1 MKEKKIIMKITE
13 LKQAVQEGK
22 IDDKLKD
29 LYGEENLLSQKERYV
44 RILEKGQSL
53 FGDKEAHIFS
63 APGRSEIGGN
73 HTDHQLGRVIGA
85 SINLDLVSVV
95 VPTDDNIVTY
105 QSEGFEVKPV
115 DLNDLSIK
123 ENEKNTTESLI
134 RGTAAGLNEKGYN
147 IGGFQCYAESD
158 VLPGSGLSSSAAF
171 EVLIGTIFSG
181 LYNENSISSE
191 EIAKNGQYAEN
202 IYFMKSSGLLDQMSC
217 AIGAFAAMDFKNP
230 ENPVVEKID
239 FDPAEYGY
247 DLIVTDIKAD
257 HADLSDEYS
266 LVPQEMKEVAALLGH
281 TVLSECTMD
290 DLLSHT
296 ARIRNNCGDR
306 AYLRAY
312 HFLKETER
320 AVDQKKALQA
330 KDFKK
335 FLELV
340 KDSGRSSWMYLQN
353 VCVPGST
360 KSQPVAI
367 GLALSDEILGEDGAW
382 RVHGGGFAGTIQAYV
397 PQAKTNAYIN
407 QMEQVFGEGCCYKLR
422 IRGFGGMEIL

>member
-1 MKEKKIIMKITE
+1 MKITE
-13 LKQAVQEGK
+13 LKHAVQEGQV
-22 IDDKLKD
+22 DEKLKA
-29 LYGEENLLSQKERYV
+29 LYGEENLDSQKARYG
-44 RILEKGQSL
+44 RILDRACKL
-53 FGDKEAHIFS
+53 FGDEEGHLFS

-85 SINLDLVSVV
+85 SINLDLVAVV
-95 VPTDDNIVTY
+95 VPTDNNIVTY
-105 QSEGFEVKPV
+105 KSEGFEVKPV
-115 DLNDLSIK
+115 DLNDLSIRT
-123 ENEKNTTESLI
+123 EEKNTTESLI
-134 RGTAAGLNEKGYN
+134 RGTAAGLVEKGYTV
-147 IGGFQCYAESD
+147 GGFNCYAESD

-181 LYNENSISSE
+181 LYNENAITSE

-217 AIGAFAAMDFKNP
+217 AIGAFAAMDFKDP
-230 ENPVVEKID
+230 ENPIVEKID
-239 FDPAEYGY
+239 FNPAEYGY

-257 HADLSDEYS
+257 HSDLSDEYS
-266 LVPQEMKEVAALLGH
+266 LVPQDMKDVAKLLGH
-281 TVLSECTMD
+281 NVLSECTMS

-312 HFLKETER
+312 HFLRETER

-340 KDSGRSSWMYLQN
+340 KESGRSSWMYLQN

-367 GLALSDEILGEDGAW
+367 GLAISDEILGEEGAW

-397 PQAKTNAYIN
+397 PQSKTAAYIN

-422 IRGFGGMEIL
+422 IRAFGGIEIL